1 MDVELTNGL
10 LVFLRASGLMLL
22 FPLFSG
28 PNVPVQ
34 IRVALAAVLAML
46 VAPIL
51 PPAPLPIHS
60 IPGTILVMAKEIL
73 AGLFL
78 GFITRMVF
86 YGVDLAGGLL
96 SAEIGL
102 SLPASMNP
110 LGTGGQTQ
118 IGLLLY
124 FLAGFLW
131 FCLDVHHVVVI
142 AFERTYRFLPIG
154 TAHVSEPLALDLIT
168 RTSHL
173 FVFALL
179 MAAPALATSFIIMLV
194 FSVLGRAIP
203 QMNVFTE
210 SFAIRILAGLTI
222 FGMTC
227 ELMATHIA
235 NGLRR
240 LPEDL
245 LRVAQL
251 MGVS

>member
-1 MDVELTNGL
+1 MDFDFTNAL
-10 LVFLRASGLMLL
+10 FVFLRASGLMLL

-34 IRVALAAVLAML
+34 IRVALAAFLTLL
-46 VAPIL
+46 VSPVL
-51 PPAPLPIHS
+51 PPFPLPLDS
-60 IPGTILVMAKEIL
+60 VPGTVLLMSREIL

-86 YGVDLAGGLL
+86 YAVDLAGGLL

-110 LGTGGQTQ
+110 LGSGGQTQ
-118 IGLLLY
+118 IGLMLY

-131 FCLDVHHVVVI
+131 FCLDMHHVVVI
-142 AFERTYRFLPIG
+142 AFERTYRFLPLG
-154 TAHVSEPLALDLIT
+154 TAHVTEPLALDLIN

-173 FVFALL
+173 FVFGLL

-210 SFAIRILAGLTI
+210 SFAIRILAGLAVI
-222 FGMTC
+222 GMTC
-227 ELMATHIA
+227 DLMATHIA

-240 LPEDL
+240 LPDDL

-251 MGVS
+251 MGVG